1 MFILLPP
8 VFEYHDPPID
18 GVRYLSADL
27 SVVCFSGAHLSTAAG
42 AVAVLA
48 GYALGF
54 PAVIVAVFR
63 GRRQALLH
71 HWRESMAFLGG
82 VFGGAT

>member
-1 MFILLPP
+1 MFLC
-8 VFEYHDPPID
+8 HDPPLD

-42 AVAVLA
+42 AVLILV

-54 PAVIVAVFR
+54 PGAITAVFH
-63 GRRQALLH
+63 GRCRLH

-82 VFGGAT
+82 LLLL